1 MVRFVAALEPGNR
14 MKKCPRCRKTYDNG
28 GQFCPEDGAPLTAS
42 TLLDPSVAA
51 ALAGDYR
58 ILDFLG
64 SGGMGSVFLAEQIRV
79 GNRKVALKILHRKFS
94 EDDEFIG
101 RFENEAAST
110 GRINHPNVI
119 TIYESKQA
127 PDGTLYIAMELVE
140 GESLTEHLR
149 KRGRLPLGE
158 AVEIVTQCC
167 KALYA
172 AHRLGIIHRD
182 IKPDNIMLAKDIDG
196 GVLVK
201 ILDFGIAKLKD
212 STGHTVTG
220 SVLGTPAYMSYE
232 QASGMSSDKL
242 DGRSDIYSL
251 GIVAYTAL
259 TGQTPFRADTPVG
272 YITKHLTE
280 SPASLRTLRPELPAA
295 IDAAVMKAL
304 DKDREKR
311 YQAAMDFATAM
322 RDASRP
328 AARPPTPAPSLEA
341 TPTPPWRGT
350 RPTAS
355 SHTTEV
361 GLGAPPRPVTT
372 PGAPLRETPT
382 LPAAVPATTPASH
395 APASPPRAPTP
406 VQPQT
411 PERVPATHPSPPPPP
426 VTYDVPKATPSRRPA
441 PAATEAPPVVR
452 REPGGGEGIAAA
464 LWGARTLI
472 SWGITAYAVVFLALF
487 AWPLLSPVVGAG
499 SLFPAVAIGQPV
511 VQWIG
516 QWLPDVHVGDWDP
529 IPLAL
534 AVALLLLRPR
544 ITNPLWRL
552 EARYR
557 ARAVSG
563 EALG

>member
-1 MVRFVAALEPGNR
+1 
-14 MKKCPRCRKTYDNG
+14 
-28 GQFCPEDGAPLTAS
+28 
-42 TLLDPSVAA
+42 
-51 ALAGDYR
+51 
-58 ILDFLG
+58 
-64 SGGMGSVFLAEQIRV
+64 
-79 GNRKVALKILHRKFS
+79 
-94 EDDEFIG
+94 
-101 RFENEAAST
+101 
-110 GRINHPNVI
+110 
-119 TIYESKQA
+119 
-127 PDGTLYIAMELVE
+127 
-140 GESLTEHLR
+140 
-149 KRGRLPLGE
+149 
-158 AVEIVTQCC
+158 
-167 KALYA
+167 
-172 AHRLGIIHRD
+172 
-182 IKPDNIMLAKDIDG
+182 
-196 GVLVK
+196 
-201 ILDFGIAKLKD
+201 
-212 STGHTVTG
+212 
-220 SVLGTPAYMSYE
+220 MSYE

-280 SPASLRTLRPELPAA
+280 SPAPLRSLRPELPAGV
-295 IDAAVMKAL
+295 DAAVMKAL
-304 DKDREKR
+304 DKNRELR
-311 YQAAMDFATAM
+311 FQAAMDFATAM

>member
-1 MVRFVAALEPGNR
+1 

-28 GQFCPEDGAPLTAS
+28 GQFCPDDGTPLTAN
-42 TLLDPSVAA
+42 TLLEPGVAA
-51 ALAGDYR
+51 ALAADYR

-149 KRGRLPLGE
+149 KRGKLALDD

-167 KALYA
+167 RALHA

-182 IKPDNIMLAKDIDG
+182 IKPDNIMMAKDIEG
-196 GVLVK
+196 GLLVK

-232 QASGMSSDKL
+232 QASGLSSERL

-251 GIVAYTAL
+251 GIVAYTVL

-280 SPASLRTLRPELPAA
+280 NPAPLRTIRPDLPAG
-295 IDAAVMKAL
+295 IDTAVLKAL
-304 DKDREKR
+304 DKDRDKR
-311 YQAAMDFATAM
+311 FQAAMDFASAM
-322 RDASRP
+322 RDAG
-328 AARPPTPAPSLEA
+328 RPPGPAPTPSPMFEA
-341 TPTPPWRGT
+341 TPTPPWRGG
-350 RPTAS
+350 RPGTSAQP
-355 SHTTEV
+355 TEV
-361 GLGAPPRPVTT
+361 GLGTAPRPVAT
-372 PGAPLRETPT
+372 PGPPSREAPT
-382 LPAAVPATTPASH
+382 LPSIVPAPATPAPS
-395 APASPPRAPTP
+395 PRVPVSPPRAPTP
-406 VQPQT
+406 VQPSA
-411 PERVPATHPSPPPPP
+411 PERVPVAHHSPPPPP
-426 VTYDVPKATPSRRPA
+426 VVYDVPKATPSRRPA
-441 PAATEAPPVVR
+441 PSVSEAPPTER
-452 REPGGGEGIAAA
+452 RETGDGEGIAAA
-464 LWGARTLI
+464 LWGVRTLI
-472 SWGITAYAVVFLALF
+472 SWGITAYAVVLLALF
-487 AWPLLSPVVGAG
+487 AWPLVENVQGVTSFSPIVSIGEPVVRWLEQFLPIIRFGEMN
-499 SLFPAVAIGQPV
+499 PV
-511 VQWIG
+511 PFV
-516 QWLPDVHVGDWDP
+516 
-529 IPLAL
+529 L

-563 EALG
+563 EVYG

>member
-1 MVRFVAALEPGNR
+1 ME
-14 MKKCPRCRKTYDNG
+14 KCPRCRKTYDNG
-28 GQFCPEDGAPLTAS
+28 GQFCPDDGTPLTAN
-42 TLLDPSVAA
+42 TLLEPGVAA
-51 ALAGDYR
+51 ALAPDYR

-149 KRGRLPLGE
+149 KRGKLALDD

-167 KALYA
+167 RALHA

-182 IKPDNIMLAKDIDG
+182 IKPDNIMMAKDIEG
-196 GVLVK
+196 GLLVK

-232 QASGMSSDKL
+232 QASGLSSERL

-251 GIVAYTAL
+251 GIVAYTVL

-280 SPASLRTLRPELPAA
+280 NPASLRTIRPDLPSGV
-295 IDAAVMKAL
+295 DTAVLKAL
-304 DKDREKR
+304 DKDRDKR
-311 YQAAMDFATAM
+311 FQAAMDFASAM
-322 RDASRP
+322 RDAGRP
-328 AARPPTPAPSLEA
+328 PGPAPTPAPMFEA
-341 TPTPPWRGT
+341 TPTPPWRGGRPGRPAAHRGRARSRPET
-350 RPTAS
+350 RGDARAAAAGSPDAP
-355 SHTTEV
+355 
-361 GLGAPPRPVTT
+361 LGRAGAAD
-372 PGAPLRETPT
+372 PGARAPGPGE
-382 LPAAVPATTPASH
+382 PAPRADSGPALH
-395 APASPPRAPTP
+395 ARASPGGLLSA
-406 VQPQT
+406 
-411 PERVPATHPSPPPPP
+411 PPPP
-426 VTYDVPKATPSRRPA
+426 VIHDVPRATPSRRPA
-441 PAATEAPPVVR
+441 PSVSEAPPAER
-452 REPGGGEGIAAA
+452 RETGDGEGIAAA
-464 LWGARTLI
+464 LWGVRTLI

-487 AWPLLSPVVGAG
+487 AWPLVENVQGATSFYPIVSIGEPVVR
-499 SLFPAVAIGQPV
+499 
-511 VQWIG
+511 
-516 QWLPDVHVGDWDP
+516 WLEQFLP
-529 IPLAL
+529 IIRFGEMNPLPFVL

-557 ARAVSG
+557 ARTVSG
-563 EALG
+563 EVYG